1 MPSHR
6 SSPWPN
12 FSAMPDPYVPE
23 PDVYHSLPLRDDAMH
38 DKRQP
43 QISHRQMDTQARS
56 ESDDHHHAK
65 DETRAPVIHK
75 VTPGVETLAADVSC
89 LAVPLGLLGFA
100 IAVLCHDG
108 REATPEAIAKWVNAA
123 SILSTLFP
131 VMFAAIVG
139 RLMVQVA
146 RYRLEQG
153 STLGT
158 LEQLLGS
165 RTVGGAVLSPFHL
178 QGVNPLTVGLL
189 LLWVFSPLGA
199 QSVLR
204 MLLPQLSSRVQ
215 DSAVQYF
222 DTRAKSLLSDYTAAS
237 AGSAISSQVA
247 IDLFGTIY
255 TSLLLAPRVVKND
268 TMDLWGNVKIPLL
281 PASASSS
288 SSSSSSSSWWELEQ
302 GDIPNYSA
310 MVGIPLLNVSEG
322 NTSFTLESSYMSL
335 ECEDFR
341 TYTWNDTREE
351 VNSSVIQAWVFRPYN
366 TIPNGTFQGYPMSR
380 NISGKLDP
388 APWSL
393 SVDRLVDSGWANG
406 SWIHRDSVPEEE
418 EWAYVD
424 RVQDSPAFMFEHDED
439 VAFGPAR
446 LYFEAQPSNQALL
459 GNDIISSYCDI
470 EQHYVESRVT
480 CARPP
485 SDNRPSCRV
494 TAQRASQ
501 KPHPPSTITPL
512 SFPQVLQAF
521 AKNMP
526 LATGPNAGDVS
537 NADITLQYMAD
548 PALRNLT
555 LPGSG
560 NAVRL
565 QDTQRA
571 DFSQRFT
578 EVLNS
583 YLHVAQ
589 MFTNAL
595 GNEDP
600 DGRRL
605 SSNVTAPAEV
615 ETLVLE
621 YHVRK
626 EWAALCILACCVLLA
641 AGVAGVVYAHVS
653 VGPEILGFASTV
665 VRDSKLVD
673 MPVGAGARDGLD
685 LTVEMK
691 QRRIRYGLTRRDG
704 DLEPLLGVGEEDGTV
719 KIGDLVRGT

>member
-1 MPSHR
+1 
-6 SSPWPN
+6 
-12 FSAMPDPYVPE
+12 MPDPYVPE
-23 PDVYHSLPLRDDAMH
+23 PDVYHSLPLRDDAVH

-43 QISHRQMDTQARS
+43 QFSHRRVDTHTRS
-56 ESDDHHHAK
+56 ESDDERSK
-65 DETRAPVIHK
+65 DEIRAPVIRK

-108 REATPEAIAKWVNAA
+108 REATPEAIAKWVNVA
-123 SILSTLFP
+123 SIVHQLSTLFP

-178 QGVNPLTVGLL
+178 KGVNLLAVGLL

-199 QSVLR
+199 QSILR

-215 DSAVQYF
+215 DSGVQYF
-222 DTRAKSLLSDYTAAS
+222 DTRAKSLLSDYTASS

-255 TSLLLAPRVVKND
+255 TSLLLAPSVVKND

-281 PASASSS
+281 PASSSSASSS
-288 SSSSSSSSWWELEQ
+288 WRELKQ
-302 GDIPNYSA
+302 GDIPRYSA

-322 NTSFTLESSYMSL
+322 NTSFTLESSYISL
-335 ECEDFR
+335 DCEDLR
-341 TYTWNDTREE
+341 THTENETLEE
-351 VNSSVIQAWVFRPYN
+351 VNSTVIQMWVYYPYN
-366 TIPNGTFQGYPMSR
+366 TIPNGTFQGYPTSR
-380 NISGKLDP
+380 NISGKLES

-393 SVDRLVDSGWANG
+393 SVDRFVDSGWANG
-406 SWIHRDSVPEEE
+406 SWIRRDTVPEDE
-418 EWAYVD
+418 EWAYME

-439 VAFGPAR
+439 VDFGPVR
-446 LYFEAQPSNQALL
+446 LYFQAALSNQALL
-459 GNDIISSYCDI
+459 HEDAVFSYCDI
-470 EQHYVESRVT
+470 EQRYVESRVI
-480 CARPP
+480 CERPP
-485 SDNRPSCRV
+485 SNNRPSCRV
-494 TAQRASQ
+494 NAQRDSQ
-501 KPHPPSTITPL
+501 KAHPPSTITPL
-512 SFPQVLQAF
+512 SFPQILQAF
-521 AKNMP
+521 SKNMP
-526 LATGPNAGDVS
+526 LATGPNAGDIS

-555 LPGSG
+555 LPGPG
-560 NAVRL
+560 DAVRL

-583 YLHVAQ
+583 YLHVTQ

-605 SSNVTAPAEV
+605 SSNVTAPAKV

-673 MPVGAGARDGLD
+673 MPVGAGARDGLE

-719 KIGDLVRGT
+719 RIGDLVRGT